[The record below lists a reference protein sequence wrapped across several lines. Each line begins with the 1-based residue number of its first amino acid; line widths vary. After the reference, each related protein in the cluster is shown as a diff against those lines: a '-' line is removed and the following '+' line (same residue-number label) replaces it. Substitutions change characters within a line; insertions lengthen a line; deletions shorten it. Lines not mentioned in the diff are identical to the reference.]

1 MAGRQGKFWEETRY
15 IGAWMERSL
24 IVRVDAVAAERGV
37 SRSVLLREALERVLT
52 EQQEGQ
58 AA

>member
-15 IGAWMERSL
+15 IGAWMEHSL
-24 IVRVDAVAAERGV
+24 INRVDAVAAERGV
-37 SRSVLLREALERVLT
+37 SRSVLLREALERVLA
-52 EQQEGQ
+52 EDQQGQ